1 MVPPISHGLS
11 LALNFSETSL
21 RGLTSALFFFFF
33 FFPFFVLWLPISSH
47 SFLIQEE
54 LDLVVSRV

>member
-21 RGLTSALFFFFF
+21 RGLTSAFFF